1 MPLLGNFIFEIVI
14 DNLYSPS
21 PHSPSLTGAQHKL
34 CWKGCSLPHEDVGGL
49 ALSLTV
55 SRPAIGSSDQL
66 PLRTLRKPHGGDT
79 KSPGEEGPLEK
90 GKEKD
95 TKGDSL

>member
-1 MPLLGNFIFEIVI
+1 M
-14 DNLYSPS
+14 
-21 PHSPSLTGAQHKL
+21 
-34 CWKGCSLPHEDVGGL
+34 GGL

-95 TKGDSL
+95 FVSSKPHNGKTNRDKL